1 MKITDLKELPV
12 RVKLNENFKL
22 EDSLDSNMIIQINNY
37 FVESDDCGIIVEK
50 NTLPNNTIDFKIKL
64 DDGRLLRKRHNHLNI
79 VNN

>member
-1 MKITDLKELPV
+1 MIDIKGNKNLNVGDKIIFTHGDYTE
-12 RVKLNENFKL
+12 
-22 EDSLDSNMIIQINNY
+22 Y
-37 FVESDDCGIIVEK
+37 CGIIVEK